1 LDIVNGGT
9 VPGGALS
16 GDPGNK
22 RSISL
27 GDCPEK
33 LGRDVVGG
41 GFGSSNKLLRLLVT
55 ESGSNRGLGNSLI
68 YGGVLIS
75 NIGEFPNWKSGK
87 LSLGENPVLENPPGG
102 VGAEWK
108 KLSCIVTSSS
118 LPGVELDLSEAGLG
132 TETSVGIA
140 GATRPADH

>member
-1 LDIVNGGT
+1 M
-9 VPGGALS
+9 PGGAFS
-16 GDPGNK
+16 DDPGNN

-33 LGRDVVGG
+33 LGRDVAGG

-55 ESGSNRGLGNSLI
+55 ESGSNRGLGNSRI
-68 YGGVLIS
+68 YGGVFIS
-75 NIGEFPNWKSGK
+75 NIGEFPNWKSEK

-108 KLSCIVTSSS
+108 KVSCIVASSS
-118 LPGVELDLSEAGLG
+118 PPGVELDLSEAGLG
-132 TETSVGIA
+132 TETSVGKA
-140 GATRPADH
+140 GATGPVEH